1 MLQIGDQCFEYLIFV
16 SVPDWLPHMSC
27 GSVLAPLTHSYF
39 VVTYCCRLPTI
50 SLQAPKQPVT
60 NLSVLNEIELSI
72 PKDCGFFLFESSLF
86 VSCSEYFPAVFL
98 RELKIECM
106 RSIRTEIAHW
116 PFVSQ
121 WRLQR

>member
-1 MLQIGDQCFEYLIFV
+1 MLQIVDQSFEYLTFV
-16 SVPDWLPHMSC
+16 SAPDWLRRVGC
-27 GSVLAPLTHSYF
+27 GSVLDPLTHSYF

-60 NLSVLNEIELSI
+60 NLSVLNKIELPI
-72 PKDCGFFLFESSLF
+72 PKDCGFFLFESNLF

-98 RELKIECM
+98 RELKIEGM
-106 RSIRTEIAHW
+106 RSIRAEIAHW